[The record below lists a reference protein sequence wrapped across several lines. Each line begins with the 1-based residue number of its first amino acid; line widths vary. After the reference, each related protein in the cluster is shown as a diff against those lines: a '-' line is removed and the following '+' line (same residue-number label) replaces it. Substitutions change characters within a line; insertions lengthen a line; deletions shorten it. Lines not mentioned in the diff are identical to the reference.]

1 MKVFKSS
8 SKLCKKTDDYG
19 KQILNYQVK
28 REPFF
33 NVSSLNETEKI
44 FMFDS
49 ELFPF
54 YDSSLNRTRLTK
66 SSIENQ
72 LISNFVTD
80 EVLKCVS
87 KIDQTFVLHNF
98 EINEAGVS
106 GHHQIKSATSML
118 MLLLRIVHYTSHNS
132 DEAFVTMDIEYN
144 PDGTIDT
151 INSKLRLW
159 EIILKNNDQHV
170 GKLIDHDYK
179 FDSNIIMDFMSIE
192 LPTFHSAVN
201 TEIMSKYF
209 DKIQLSIRDRLLN
222 YPNCSFDSFDL
233 DSIDTPLIKDNK
245 QCYNKF
251 GYVNNTWNTFE
262 TINSENFFAYVQ
274 KVLDYNNIHFIKP
287 LKNII
292 YSKDIIKDI
301 EIKTFGPYGLVDI
314 IKNYQQRDKYVLS
327 YSSKL
332 FNLLNGTYG
341 SHSFNVTPDFIRLTE
356 LKTDVINELTPE
368 YKYYAHHN
376 GMLYVSY
383 SELKRKKYHRHEL
396 ENVIMY
402 CINLN
407 YTIDFKCFIQYFKHN
422 NIAKCN
428 ESYVELTLENLTKM
442 ISIKLKPEN
451 IFYKLNHKISMID
464 YRIYM
469 KLYK

>member
-19 KQILNYQVK
+19 KQILNYQIK

-33 NVSSLNETEKI
+33 GVGSLNETEKI

-49 ELFPF
+49 EMFPF
-54 YDSSLNRTRLTK
+54 YDYSLNQTRLTK
-66 SSIENQ
+66 SSIDNQ

-80 EVLKCVS
+80 EVLKCSS
-87 KIDQTFVLHNF
+87 KIDTTFVLHNF

-106 GHHQIKSATSML
+106 GHHQIKSSTSMI
-118 MLLLRIVHYTSHNS
+118 MLLLKIVHYTLQNP
-132 DEAFVTMDIEYN
+132 DEVFVSMDIKYN
-144 PDGTIDT
+144 PDDTIDT
-151 INSKLRLW
+151 INSKLQLW
-159 EIILKNNDQHV
+159 EIILKDNGQHV
-170 GKLIDHDYK
+170 GKLINHDYK

-209 DKIQLSIRDRLLN
+209 DRIQLSIRDRLLN
-222 YPNCSFDSFDL
+222 YPNCCFDSFDL
-233 DSIDTPLIKDNK
+233 DSNDTPLSKDNK

-251 GYVNNTWNTFE
+251 GYVNNTWNTPE
-262 TINSENFFAYVQ
+262 TINSENFFTYVQ
-274 KVLDYNNIHFIKP
+274 KVLDYNNIHFTKP

-292 YSKDIIKDI
+292 YSKDLLKDT
-301 EIKTFGPYGLVDI
+301 EIKTFGPYGFVDI

-327 YSSKL
+327 YSTKL

-341 SHSFNVTPDFIRLTE
+341 SNSFNVTPDFIRLTE
-356 LKTDVINELTPE
+356 LKIDFINELTPK
-368 YKYYAHHN
+368 YKYYAHHD

-396 ENVIMY
+396 ENVVMF
-402 CINLN
+402 CNNLN
-407 YTIDFKCFIQYFKHN
+407 YPVNFECFIQYFKHSN
-422 NIAKCN
+422 SVKYN
-428 ESYVELTLENLTKM
+428 ESYVELTFENLTKM

-451 IFYKLNHKISMID
+451 IFYKLEHKISMID